1 MTWIIIIAVIA
12 AAFFLMM
19 PRAEYDNSGKQL
31 PSRRERQ
38 RLFDEADRF
47 ISQAEFADPETAA
60 SLYQS
65 AFYRAEKAGDGLLC
79 SEALVG
85 LARVRVKQGQHADA
99 IPLLERAL
107 TFRPQWYQDKPN
119 YVSLINRMIEEARA
133 ASTKTTA
140 DKDDED

>member
-1 MTWIIIIAVIA
+1 MTWIIVIAVIA
-12 AAFFLMM
+12 AALFLFM
-19 PRAEYDNSGKQL
+19 PRAEYDASGKQL

-38 RLFDEADRF
+38 RLFEEADRF
-47 ISQAEFADPETAA
+47 INQAEFADPATAA

-85 LARVRVKQGQHADA
+85 LARVRVKQGQHAEA

-107 TFRPQWYQDKPN
+107 TFRPNWYQDKPN
-119 YVSLINRMIEEARA
+119 YVLLINRMIEEARA
-133 ASTKTTA
+133 QAGST
-140 DKDDED
+140 DKDED

>member
-12 AAFFLMM
+12 AALFLMM
-19 PRAEYDNSGKQL
+19 PRAEYDASGKQL

-107 TFRPQWYQDKPN
+107 TYRPQWYQDKPN
-119 YVSLINRMIEEARA
+119 YVLLINRMIEEARA
-133 ASTKTTA
+133 ASNTT
-140 DKDDED
+140 DKDED